1 MFSSILSWVFKS
13 KGAKVGAGALSG
25 GSVIALLYGANV
37 EINTRFE
44 KQETRQKEYVSLSI
58 KPIQT
63 EISNIK
69 TQQTE
74 IKSMVRDIHNYLLK
88 SKTK

>member
-1 MFSSILSWVFKS
+1 MFSSFLGWLLKS
-13 KGAKVGAGALSG
+13 KGMKVGAGAVSG
-25 GSVIALLYGANV
+25 SGLLVLLYSANA
-37 EINTRFE
+37 EINIRFE
-44 KQETRQKEYVSLSI
+44 KQESRQKEYVNLSL

-74 IKSMVRDIHNYLLK
+74 IKSMVRDIHSYLLK
-88 SKTK
+88 SKE